1 MAAAQP
7 IVPIRYNGMGFP
19 PVEHFLED
27 DAETFLRG
35 VPVMLDGDGHLI
47 EVPDELG
54 SSELILGFSA
64 EAAHN
69 LTTAGTA
76 ETGNEFGA
84 PQNQADARMT
94 AIGSPIKTGYCAVNR
109 ASADVHYRVALLD
122 GQTFTQTLVDN
133 AVRYKIDKAAN
144 GYWCVDSTDTG
155 TAAKH
160 AFLIRSVDPNN
171 SAFVICKLAAAAI
184 AG

>member
-19 PVEHFLED
+19 PVEEVLED

-35 VPVMLDGDGHLI
+35 TPVMIDGDGHLLA
-47 EVPDELG
+47 VPDELG
-54 SSELILGFSA
+54 SSELIYGFSA
-64 EAAHN
+64 ESAHN

-76 ETGNEFGA
+76 ELGNEHGA
-84 PQNQADARMT
+84 PQNQADAKTT
-94 AIGSPIKTGYCAVNR
+94 AIGSPVKTGRCSVYR
-109 ASADVHYRVALLD
+109 ASADVHWRVALLD
-122 GQTFTQTLVDN
+122 GQTFTQTLVEN
-133 AVRYKIDKAAN
+133 ATRYKIDKAAN
-144 GYWCVDSTDTG
+144 GYWCCDSTDTG

-160 AFLIRSVDPNN
+160 VFLIRGVDPNN

>member
-7 IVPIRYNGMGFP
+7 IVPIRYNGLGFP
-19 PVEHFLED
+19 PAEHFPED

-35 VPVMLDGDGHLI
+35 VPVMLNGDGHLI

-64 EAAHN
+64 ESAHN
-69 LTTAGTA
+69 LATAGTP
-76 ETGNEFGA
+76 ETGNEHGS
-84 PQNQADARMT
+84 PQNQPNAVTT
-94 AIGSPIKTGYCAVNR
+94 AIGSPVKTGLCGVYR
-109 ASADVHYRVALLD
+109 ASADVHYRVPLAD
-122 GQTFTQTLVDN
+122 GQAFTQTLVEN
-133 AVRYKIDKAAN
+133 ATRYKIDKAGN

-155 TAAKH
+155 TDAKH
-160 AFLIRSVDPNN
+160 VWLIRGVDPNN
-171 SAFVICKLAAAAI
+171 DEFVICKLVAAAI